1 MWLLYCMQVGKFIQ
15 LVVTFFGGFIVAF
28 AQGWLLT
35 LVMMAT
41 IPPLVMA
48 GAVMS
53 NVVAKMA
60 SLGQAAYAESSV
72 VVEQT
77 IGSIRTVRTKG
88 NNTHILCHAVEV
100 PTKIPCWRC
109 RLRLSLGRSGQ

>member
-1 MWLLYCMQVGKFIQ
+1 M
-15 LVVTFFGGFIVAF
+15 GGFIVAF

-41 IPPLVMA
+41 IPPLVVA

-77 IGSIRTVRTKG
+77 IGSIRTVSITSSKVIDEKEHTNR
-88 NNTHILCHAVEV
+88 HRIVV
-100 PTKIPCWRC
+100 P
-109 RLRLSLGRSGQ
+109 LSYS

>member
-1 MWLLYCMQVGKFIQ
+1 MGEKVGKFIQ
-15 LVVTFFGGFIVAF
+15 LVVTFLGGFIVAF

-41 IPPLVMA
+41 IPPLVVA

-53 NVVAKMA
+53 NVVTKMA

-77 IGSIRTVRTKG
+77 IGSIRTVSAQP
-88 NNTHILCHAVEV
+88 NPSPQYTHE
-100 PTKIPCWRC
+100 T
-109 RLRLSLGRSGQ
+109 

>member
-1 MWLLYCMQVGKFIQ
+1 VAPVLQVGKFIQ

-41 IPPLVMA
+41 IPPLVIA

-77 IGSIRTVRTKG
+77 IGSIRTVRTQG
-88 NNTHILCHAVEV
+88 NNTQILCQAVEV
-100 PTKIPCWRC
+100 SAKISMVGTAGCVFHW
-109 RLRLSLGRSGQ
+109 